1 MEKDLS
7 LSAVIGFRGK
17 VEDGLILHPDNEH
30 IIFPLGTTIVV
41 RHIISR
47 TQNFLR
53 GHDDSISVIRS
64 SNSGKY
70 LASGQQTHM
79 GF

>member
-1 MEKDLS
+1 MEKELS

-17 VEDGLILHPDNEH
+17 FHSSYPSIGKVVDGLILHPDNEH

-53 GHDDSISVIRS
+53 VGA
-64 SNSGKY
+64 
-70 LASGQQTHM
+70 LAYFIGT
-79 GF
+79 